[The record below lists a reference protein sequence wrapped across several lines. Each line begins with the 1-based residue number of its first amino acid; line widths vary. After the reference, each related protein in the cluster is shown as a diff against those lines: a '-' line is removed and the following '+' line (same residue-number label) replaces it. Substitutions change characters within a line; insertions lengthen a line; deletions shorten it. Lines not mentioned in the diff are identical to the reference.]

1 MKTITKRFT
10 KLRQAENYQN
20 RLYFRYERVRLVRS
34 PRFSEDGIYAWE
46 VVNKPAP
53 VATAS

>member
-1 MKTITKRFT
+1 VKTITKRFT